1 MLSITDKIAAEINVS
16 NQQIAAAISLL
27 DEGATVPFIA
37 RYRKEKTQ
45 GLDDTQLRHLEER
58 LIYLRELEER
68 KTAVIKAI
76 NEQDKLTPELK
87 KSILE
92 AETKTRVE
100 DLYLPYKKKRVT
112 KAQIAKE
119 AGLEPLADKLINERS
134 IDPLTVAEQF
144 INPEKKVITAQ
155 EALDGARQII
165 MEKLAE
171 DADLIQ
177 KLREYLQDNGA
188 IKSCLIEGKENEG
201 QKFSDYFDYSELVKT
216 VPSHRALALFRGRNE
231 GILNVTVE
239 SSIEETE
246 TDPCIGIIANRISF
260 TNNNLPGDKWVSDTI
275 RFAWRVKIQT
285 KLDMDI
291 KSNLRATADEEA
303 IKVFASNFKDLIL
316 ASPAGHKAIIGLDPG
331 IRTGVK
337 VAVINENGKL
347 VDHTTI
353 YPLQPKNDWDG
364 SIEILTS
371 LCIKHEAKLIS
382 IGNGTG
388 SRETDKLVKDMIK
401 RYPETKA
408 SGIIVSEA
416 GASVYSASEFAS
428 KEFPDLDVSI
438 RGAVS
443 IARRLQDPLAELVK
457 IEPKAIGVG
466 QYQHDVNQSNLSR
479 SLNATCEDCVNA
491 VGVDLNTA
499 SIPLLTRVS
508 GLNQTIATNII
519 EFRDQNG
526 SFKNRKELKKVA
538 RLGDKTFEQAAGF
551 LRITG
556 GSNPLDSS
564 SVHPESYPL
573 VKQILEDTKLD
584 IKQII
589 GNAKILKNL
598 APKIYV
604 SDKIG
609 LPTVIDI
616 IKELEKPGRDPRPE
630 FKTASFRDG
639 IENIK
644 DLKDG
649 MILEGVISNVTNF
662 GAFVD
667 LGVHQDGLVHI
678 SQLANKFVQDPRE
691 VVKTGDIVK
700 VKVMEVDI
708 KRKRIALSMRLDEPL
723 NEPKIRNTNE
733 TNNPHSKKQSK
744 TKQVKNN
751 TVKKQPANSAFAD
764 AFSKAGIK

>member
-1 MLSITDKIAAEINVS
+1 MLNITDKIAAEINVT

-27 DEGATVPFIA
+27 DEGSTVPFIA

-45 GLDDTQLRHLEER
+45 GLDDTQLRYLEDR

-68 KTAVIKAI
+68 KITVIKAI
-76 NEQDKLTPELK
+76 EEQDKLTPELK
-87 KSILE
+87 VSILE
-92 AETKTRVE
+92 AETKTRIE

-119 AGLEPLADKLINERS
+119 AGLEPLADKLISDRS
-134 IDPLTVAEQF
+134 TDPLIVANQF
-144 INPEKKVITAQ
+144 INPEKKITTAQ
-155 EALDGARQII
+155 EALDGARQIT
-165 MEKLAE
+165 MEKLSE

-177 KLREYLQDNGA
+177 KLRNYLQDNGA
-188 IKSCLIEGKENEG
+188 VKSCVIEGKEDEG
-201 QKFSDYFDYSELVKT
+201 QKYSDYFDYSELVKT
-216 VPSHRALALFRGRNE
+216 VPSHRALALLRGRNE

-246 TDPCIGIIANRISF
+246 VDPCIGIIANRIDFINTS
-260 TNNNLPGDKWVSDTI
+260 NPGDKWVSDTI

-291 KSNLRATADEEA
+291 KSNLKAAAEDEA

-316 ASPAGHKAIIGLDPG
+316 ASPAGHKTIIGLDPG

-347 VDHTTI
+347 VDTATI

-364 SIEILTS
+364 SIEILKS
-371 LCIKHEAKLIS
+371 LCLKHEAKLVS

-428 KEFPDLDVSI
+428 KEFPNLDVSL

-466 QYQHDVNQSNLSR
+466 QYQHDVNQNNLSR

-573 VKQILEDTKLD
+573 VQKILSETKLD

-589 GNAKILKNL
+589 GNTKVLSRLDAKSYTSN
-598 APKIYV
+598 
-604 SDKIG
+604 DIG

-630 FKTASFRDG
+630 FKTANFRDG

-644 DLKDG
+644 DLKES
-649 MILEGVISNVTNF
+649 MVLEGVISNVTNF

-667 LGVHQDGLVHI
+667 LGVHQDGLIHI

-708 KRKRIALSMRLDEPL
+708 KRKRIALSMRLDEPVNAPKTRNN
-723 NEPKIRNTNE
+723 NEA
-733 TNNPHSKKQSK
+733 NNSHSKKQSK
-744 TKQVKNN
+744 TKHGNNN
-751 TVKKQPANSAFAD
+751 TVKKQPANSGFAD